1 METKITYT
9 LLDENLNSIP
19 ENEVFSDADLNLID
33 NYQINKEFD
42 FTQNFVE
49 GHIYSLS
56 NELLFSDYTLD
67 IPIDI
72 ENVTSI
78 EDEEGSLSEKVSSI
92 SFKPFEFTK
101 NSGF

>member
-42 FTQNFVE
+42 FTQN
-49 GHIYSLS
+49 LS
-56 NELLFSDYTLD
+56 RLQNT
-67 IPIDI
+67 
-72 ENVTSI
+72 
-78 EDEEGSLSEKVSSI
+78 KVRL
-92 SFKPFEFTK
+92 KPNTMVICWLMLQLNGTMHF
-101 NSGF
+101 